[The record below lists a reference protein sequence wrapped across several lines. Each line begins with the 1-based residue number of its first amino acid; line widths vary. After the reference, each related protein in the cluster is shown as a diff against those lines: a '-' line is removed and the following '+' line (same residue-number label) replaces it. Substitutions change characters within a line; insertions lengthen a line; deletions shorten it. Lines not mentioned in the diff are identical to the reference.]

1 MLFCSSEPPNP
12 SALLLDGISL
22 LQSLLEKLGQTW
34 ADLLDLLDQVF
45 GVGWEEFN
53 SGLDLVLDLLGLAS
67 LLE

>member
-1 MLFCSSEPPNP
+1 MLFRSSETNNP
-12 SALLLDGISL
+12 SGLLLDRISL
-22 LQSLLEKLGQTW
+22 LQSLLEELGQTW

-67 LLE
+67 FY